1 LVGSSVSFRL
11 IYCLENTVAGL
22 PTGIKLLRIRTT
34 IIAKIITREFRE
46 GLNMMFRLII
56 RASGYVSIGGFCREG
71 NNPFDLTASNYRRIF
86 ILK

>member
-1 LVGSSVSFRL
+1 MYSRGKIKKRANRLVGSSVSFRL

-56 RASGYVSIGGFCREG
+56 RASGNVSIG
-71 NNPFDLTASNYRRIF
+71 NLNLQVYIIF
-86 ILK
+86 